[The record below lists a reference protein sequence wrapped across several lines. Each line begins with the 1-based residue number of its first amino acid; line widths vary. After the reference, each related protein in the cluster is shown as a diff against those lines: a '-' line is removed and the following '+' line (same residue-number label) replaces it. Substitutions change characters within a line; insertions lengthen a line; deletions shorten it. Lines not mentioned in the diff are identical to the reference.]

1 MSLATLQCLRSVTRP
16 SFAPSS
22 SRLPLL
28 RLRNEDIRAWSR
40 NGKNASKLTHI
51 VSRPRAIERFRL
63 PLCVAG
69 DVSLPEPVPEENAA
83 HAEENRDQSFV
94 GKWRRNAAELRAKA
108 AKWGLAAV
116 LAYGLFDGITYTTFF
131 VLAFLGYEKSTG
143 QNPAANLKALLGV
156 GNRTCMPVLLIF
168 CHCSLQVVVLM
179 WGGNNVTRPFRVAGA
194 AALAPAI
201 DRGLKKLQEV
211 WKLPNQAFAFMIC
224 VAVFAS
230 LCFSVV
236 GILIL
241 SRLGG

>member
-156 GNRTCMPVLLIF
+156 
-168 CHCSLQVVVLM
+168 VVLM